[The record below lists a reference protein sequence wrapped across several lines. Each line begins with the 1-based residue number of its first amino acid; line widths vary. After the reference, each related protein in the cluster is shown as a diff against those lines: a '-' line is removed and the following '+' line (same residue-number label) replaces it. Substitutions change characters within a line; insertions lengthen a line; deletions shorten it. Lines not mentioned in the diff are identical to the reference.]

1 VGKAGNAVL
10 AVSAVLLL
18 AVALCLASS
27 GEADVAD
34 AGSGSKASNAEVA
47 VDGTDLRG
55 TDRVADNPVPAAGG
69 PANRHASAET
79 GVRDDVATSD
89 ETDGLG
95 SAPDMPGRTKHL
107 QFQLPDGRLL
117 EESNQ
122 VHEWHGW
129 KLEVITLGFE
139 YGMVHHSLYGNHS
152 EVLGEEEVEIGEYRA
167 TLALVERTPPAAAE
181 SDEPSWEYW
190 LYVAEPV
197 TVVPG
202 YGYAYCLIVHA
213 DERSEE
219 ARQATLEIGSTLRLT
234 PGEERQE

>member
-1 VGKAGNAVL
+1 MGKAGNAVL
-10 AVSAVLLL
+10 AVAAVLLL
-18 AVALCLASS
+18 AVALCLASP
-27 GEADVAD
+27 GEADVSD

-47 VDGTDLRG
+47 VDGTELRDA
-55 TDRVADNPVPAAGG
+55 DRALDNPEPAADG

-79 GVRDDVATSD
+79 GVRDDAEASVEA
-89 ETDGLG
+89 DGQG
-95 SAPDMPGRTKHL
+95 SAADMPGRTKHL
-107 QFQLPDGRLL
+107 QFQLHDGRLL

-122 VHEWHGW
+122 GHKWHGW
-129 KLEVITLGFE
+129 ELEVITLGFE
-139 YGMVHHSLYGNHS
+139 YGMLHHSLYGNHS

-190 LYVAEPV
+190 LYVAEPD

-219 ARQATLEIGSTLRLT
+219 ARQATLEIGSSA
-234 PGEERQE
+234 